1 MLWLL
6 SQLNRAPLGLHNM
19 RFTSDAELDSEER
32 SLVRRWAIAVTSFY
46 TAIAIALFAALAMS
60 TADRTTVVA
69 TSASSQL
76 LQEQGSQTNRRL
88 PYGSLPNG
96 ISDCT
101 APQACK

>member
-1 MLWLL
+1 MR
-6 SQLNRAPLGLHNM
+6 STSGTELN
-19 RFTSDAELDSEER
+19 SEER

-101 APQACK
+101 APQACKDRQTRQ